1 MMRLAQPSTERLAS
15 RATLHS
21 LPTLELATRRRLM
34 GVGLQKEGHRGTTG
48 CFPSPLSKTSRNER
62 EVGEPPDGLES
73 PPMLFVSPYGAEWF
87 GKKGQGR
94 GECRHGEATGTGM
107 ATRPRDE
114 PDVRLWRGKAPG
126 AGGGPLLKS

>member
-21 LPTLELATRRRLM
+21 LPTLELATRRRLT

-87 GKKGQGR
+87 GKKGLRER
-94 GECRHGEATGTGM
+94 GVPT
-107 ATRPRDE
+107 
-114 PDVRLWRGKAPG
+114 W
-126 AGGGPLLKS
+126 GGDGHRNGHQAKR